1 MFGDFLEM
9 FLLLIYFN
17 FFVIR
22 EHTGHKSEPCE
33 IHFMLEN
40 MGLCW
45 RIICVRRS
53 ISGFC
58 SVPFVSKFVISLI
71 LHCLDYDS
79 FIGLR
84 PAGVNV
90 LTILV
95 FQNSFGSFSSLAFP

>member
-1 MFGDFLEM
+1 M
-9 FLLLIYFN
+9 IYFN
-17 FFVIR
+17 FLVIR
-22 EHTGHKSEPCE
+22 EHTWHKSEPCE
-33 IHFMLEN
+33 THFMLEN

-45 RIICVRRS
+45 WIICLHRS

-79 FIGLR
+79 FIGFK

-95 FQNSFGSFSSLAFP
+95 FQNNFGSFSSLAFP